1 MSLKKLIIALAGLA
15 LLTSSCTVVHNDSD
29 EMSYTIPRSAA
40 LVTTSVYIGK
50 HPESIDAL
58 AQVAD
63 KLATL
68 AADPVIPIE
77 DIFSQVSSIVNES
90 TIKNKSA
97 CLAVLRSLIFEYNIS
112 AVTIEDYS
120 YVLKEL
126 AEGII
131 EAIDLHIFQNPT

>member
-1 MSLKKLIIALAGLA
+1 MSLKLITALTGLA
-15 LLTSSCTVVHNDSD
+15 LLASSCVTTRSDSE

-50 HPESIDAL
+50 HPESIDTL

-68 AADPVIPIE
+68 AADPIIPIE
-77 DIFSQVSSIVNES
+77 DVFSQVSSIVNKS
-90 TIKNKSA
+90 TLKNKSA
-97 CLAVLRSLIFEYNIS
+97 CLSVLRSLIYEYNIT
-112 AVTIEDYS
+112 AVTVEDYA